1 MWRTSAF
8 TCHPDM
14 IVFSPNTYF
23 LTAAGDKKVEVM
35 NFEQKTIRRV
45 INPGETITDV
55 VFSKSSE
62 DMAIMTSDGMVEI
75 YDTRTFNVKTMIEDL
90 DKGIACDFNY
100 DGKYLAVAANDDK
113 VTVINLLKP
122 EDRITMEIP
131 DASLSDVLFITDSN
145 DNTLLTASTDKNI
158 LARRMQLEPY
168 YSRLVSDEVDMKMT
182 EWLKKMPGESL
193 EDYQLR
199 VNEDTREKQRR
210 LFEDE
215 ISTQLAG
222 NLTAMSTISL
232 GQYDTDN
239 EVLAVNFDNM
249 PTIFLP
255 MPRTDLGGINSAS
268 DLEISEQQY
277 GLLND
282 DTFELIYAKFT
293 NRNTGAVYIYDNVDR
308 RTMDY
313 MKNDNVVSLELVQ
326 QQMMEEIKLEEIK
339 EQIMTEAKKDNI
351 ISDHTNITVNS
362 EVIPDY
368 DANGNKILNYNVN
381 FTYQVDPEFS
391 AEEDFAPGKY
401 RAEQSG
407 AASSMLNIVKNA
419 FEGDFS
425 NYVKAGKRLNV
436 KISGTAD
443 ASPIRNTI
451 PYDGAYGDIE
461 NEPIHQDNQMSVI
474 TVTRKSGINSN
485 EQLAFLRAYGVKE
498 YLEQNVAGLKEMDT
512 RYSYHIEVSKDV
524 IQTNEIVNDK
534 EKMAFLSST
543 QSTVRGEWIATTGT
557 PEYDERMDGDIP
569 VVTCRVSGRGRRLSN
584 KSPKLLANTL
594 SAPDKRAIC
603 SDFYDSQDI
612 FVYLKSLER
621 DVFVMICLEDEDGT
635 VYKMFPF
642 ENTPAQATLKKGYDY
657 ILFDKDRMT
666 PGLGEMPG
674 DGLYITTDKLAL
686 NRLFIVFSPNYFRR
700 GNWIYDEGSNLET
713 MTSRDFNRLMIEL
726 RRADE
731 EMGMKAINLSVK
743 PQRNRH
749 FEYE

>member
-1 MWRTSAF
+1 MKKFLIPISLICSLGFSINATATDNTEAPSEKKDYTFRSAKPIKQTESLYVTLVSATPTSIQNVTGTEIVTLKDSIKRMALNPTGINVTVVKKNKKGKYSLETYTTDGLAKKLMSLDVKKYGTPYAAAYTPDSRQLAVATDKATWLFETKKFKPFGELPAF

-14 IVFSPNTYF
+14 IVFSPNSYY
-23 LTAAGDKKVEVM
+23 LAAAGDKKVEVM
-35 NFEQKTIRRV
+35 NFEQKTMRRV
-45 INPGETITDV
+45 INPGETVTDV

-62 DMAIMTSDGMVEI
+62 DMAVMTSDGMIEI
-75 YDTRTFNVKTMIEDL
+75 YDTKTFNVKSMIEDL
-90 DKGIACDFNY
+90 DKGIACDFNF
-100 DGKYLAVAANDDK
+100 DGKYLAATANDDK

-131 DASLSDVLFITDSN
+131 DATLSDVLFISDSN
-145 DNTLLTASTDKNI
+145 DATLLTAATDKSI

-232 GQYDTDN
+232 GQYDADN

-368 DANGNKILNYNVN
+368 DADGNKILNYNVN

-425 NYVKAGKRLNV
+425 NYVKAGKRLNI

-443 ASPIRNTI
+443 ASQIRNTI

-461 NEPIHQDNQMSVI
+461 NEPIHQDNKMSVI
-474 TVTRKSGINSN
+474 TVTRKSGIDSN

-512 RYSYHIEVSKDV
+512 RYSYHIEVSKDTGSEHRR
-524 IQTNEIVNDK
+524 I
-534 EKMAFLSST
+534 
-543 QSTVRGEWIATTGT
+543 TVQFT
-557 PEYDERMDGDIP
+557 
-569 VVTCRVSGRGRRLSN
+569 
-584 KSPKLLANTL
+584 
-594 SAPDKRAIC
+594 
-603 SDFYDSQDI
+603 
-612 FVYLKSLER
+612 FV
-621 DVFVMICLEDEDGT
+621 DTF
-635 VYKMFPF
+635 
-642 ENTPAQATLKKGYDY
+642 
-657 ILFDKDRMT
+657 
-666 PGLGEMPG
+666 
-674 DGLYITTDKLAL
+674 
-686 NRLFIVFSPNYFRR
+686 
-700 GNWIYDEGSNLET
+700 
-713 MTSRDFNRLMIEL
+713 
-726 RRADE
+726 
-731 EMGMKAINLSVK
+731 
-743 PQRNRH
+743 
-749 FEYE
+749 